1 MTVSSVKVCSLK
13 VAPLFCTPCRAIGS
27 GVRTVHTGNNSGT
40 TAAARPE
47 ADALNSECLGETDMD
62 FSQHVEVKS
71 GEGDLLGGFYTS
83 KPPTF
88 RLFPL

>member
-1 MTVSSVKVCSLK
+1 
-13 VAPLFCTPCRAIGS
+13 
-27 GVRTVHTGNNSGT
+27 
-40 TAAARPE
+40 
-47 ADALNSECLGETDMD
+47 MD

-71 GEGDLLGGFYTS
+71 GVGDLLGGFYTS